1 MKDSPKRQKRIREP
15 RTMYETEQRL
25 RAARSSVKPD
35 KRVLLDW
42 KWVQANRARLEKQY
56 AGRWIA
62 VSGQR
67 IVGVGVKLS
76 TAKRQAEKAGVPQPF
91 VTAFKA
97 AKYRGMVEVPL
108 WF

>member
-1 MKDSPKRQKRIREP
+1 MKGKGQPRKRIGEP
-15 RTMYETEQRL
+15 RAVYETQR
-25 RAARSSVKPD
+25 RSAA
-35 KRVLLDW
+35 KRTVLDW
-42 KWVQANRARLEKQY
+42 EWVEENRSWLEKQY

-62 VSGQR
+62 VSKER

-76 TAKRQAEKAGVPQPF
+76 TAMKQAKKAGVPQPF

-97 AKYRGMVEVPL
+97 AKYRGMAEVPL